1 MGPDFRMVSHLGV
14 DMADVQEKVIRVSN
28 SLGLHARPAGKISQ
42 EAQRYA
48 ASITIC
54 LREVEADAK
63 SILDV
68 LTLAAPQGAELT
80 LRAHG
85 PDAASALQ
93 GLSRL
98 FEEKFGEDR

>member
-1 MGPDFRMVSHLGV
+1 MDE
-14 DMADVQEKVIRVSN
+14 VQEKIIRVGN

-48 ASITIC
+48 ASITVHSC
-54 LREVEADAK
+54 DMEADAK
-63 SILDV
+63 SILD
-68 LTLAAPQGAELT
+68 LLSLAAPQGTELT

-85 PDAASALQ
+85 PDADAAIS

-98 FEEKFGEDR
+98 FEDMFGEER

>member
-1 MGPDFRMVSHLGV
+1 MVSHLGV
-14 DMADVQEKVIRVSN
+14 DMGDVQERVIRVSN

-54 LREVEADAK
+54 SREAEADAK

-68 LTLAAPQGAELT
+68 LTLAAPQGTELT

-98 FEEKFGEDR
+98 FEEKFGEDH